1 LPARGRTLSRGD
13 GAEPDEAERCGGDN
27 GGPVVEC
34 CGSFAAA
41 LSPSFDSA
49 APSLKYATTRPTPQ
63 QGQRHNKAKATT
75 RPKPQ
80 QGQSHNKAKAKA
92 HGEPA
97 SREDGWQRGRQ
108 PEAEEHV
115 DPTGPGSRRPRLAKV
130 LETFEV
136 DTAPLLGRA

>member
-1 LPARGRTLSRGD
+1 MLRLVCR
-13 GAEPDEAERCGGDN
+13 GAEPLVRQRGPFAEVRHN
-27 GGPVVEC
+27 K
-34 CGSFAAA
+34 AN
-41 LSPSFDSA
+41 
-49 APSLKYATTRPTPQ
+49 ATTRPTPQ
-63 QGQRHNKAKATT
+63 QGQR
-75 RPKPQ
+75 
-80 QGQSHNKAKAKA
+80 HNKAKAKA

-136 DTAPLLGRA
+136 DTAPLPGRA

>member
-1 LPARGRTLSRGD
+1 
-13 GAEPDEAERCGGDN
+13 
-27 GGPVVEC
+27 
-34 CGSFAAA
+34 
-41 LSPSFDSA
+41 
-49 APSLKYATTRPTPQ
+49 ATTRPT
-63 QGQRHNKAKATT
+63 
-75 RPKPQ
+75 PQ

>member
-1 LPARGRTLSRGD
+1 MMSFFNVVLQGPSALHGR
-13 GAEPDEAERCGGDN
+13 EKIGGDAN
-27 GGPVVEC
+27 LDAREKIACNISQLLIYNTSKGTHHAVKT
-34 CGSFAAA
+34 AAV
-41 LSPSFDSA
+41 
-49 APSLKYATTRPTPQ
+49 
-63 QGQRHNKAKATT
+63 RHNKAKA
-75 RPKPQ
+75 Q
-80 QGQSHNKAKAKA
+80 A

-115 DPTGPGSRRPRLAKV
+115 DPTGPGSRRTLLAKV

>member
-1 LPARGRTLSRGD
+1 MLRLVCR
-13 GAEPDEAERCGGDN
+13 GAEPLVRQRGPFAE
-27 GGPVVEC
+27 V
-34 CGSFAAA
+34 
-41 LSPSFDSA
+41 
-49 APSLKYATTRPTPQ
+49 
-63 QGQRHNKAKATT
+63 RHNKAKA
-75 RPKPQ
+75 Q
-80 QGQSHNKAKAKA
+80 A

-115 DPTGPGSRRPRLAKV
+115 DPTGPGSRRTRLAKV

>member
-1 LPARGRTLSRGD
+1 MPARGRTLSRGD

-63 QGQRHNKAKATT
+63 QGQRHNKAN
-75 RPKPQ
+75 
-80 QGQSHNKAKAKA
+80 SHNKAKAKA

>member
-63 QGQRHNKAKATT
+63 QGQRHNKAKA
-75 RPKPQ
+75 
-80 QGQSHNKAKAKA
+80 KA